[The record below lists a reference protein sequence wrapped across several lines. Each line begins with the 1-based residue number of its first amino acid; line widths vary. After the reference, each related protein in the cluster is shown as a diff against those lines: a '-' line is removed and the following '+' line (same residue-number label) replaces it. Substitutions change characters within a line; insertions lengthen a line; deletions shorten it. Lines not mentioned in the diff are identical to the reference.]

1 MQSKYGFEFTKKR
14 AELHQQPERKYP
26 TRGVIAFAPLGIL
39 GCDLVDYSKLPRKG
53 YRYILNA
60 VDVFS
65 RRVESALLKDK
76 TSRSIQRG
84 FEEVFRRFGDR
95 QPSKIWFDQEAG
107 VVSNETKAWL
117 EQRGIGLYH
126 TYGITSKV
134 SIAERFN
141 RTQKSILYRYEM
153 ADDRHKW
160 PDFVHEFNAKYNDT
174 KHSTLGMTP
183 NEAFA
188 SKQKEALMRNAK
200 RYYKPRPAAKKP
212 TPTLKPGDRVRIVNV
227 RSRFAKGYK
236 ETWSREVFQV
246 LEVKKTTSR
255 LRQTCLRPPQN
266 GQGWWCA
273 SSHLLP
279 APLRR
284 LR

>member
-1 MQSKYGFEFTKKR
+1 M
-14 AELHQQPERKYP
+14 
-26 TRGVIAFAPLGIL
+26 
-39 GCDLVDYSKLPRKG
+39 
-53 YRYILNA
+53 
-60 VDVFS
+60 
-65 RRVESALLKDK
+65 
-76 TSRSIQRG
+76 
-84 FEEVFRRFGDR
+84 
-95 QPSKIWFDQEAG
+95 
-107 VVSNETKAWL
+107 
-117 EQRGIGLYH
+117 
-126 TYGITSKV
+126 

-227 RSRFAKGYK
+227 RDRFAKGC
-236 ETWSREVFQV
+236 EESWSREVFQV
-246 LEVKKTTSR
+246 LEVKKTNPLTYIVGDDDENR
-255 LRQTCLRPPQN
+255 LPGGYYAQE
-266 GQGWWCA
+266 
-273 SSHLLP
+273 LLL
-279 APLRR
+279 ARSAAGA
-284 LR
+284 